1 MRPRVKRSS
10 VYPSLWALNQ
20 ACRQGLLR
28 RGPLGGRPCPVTTGR
43 DGQIIM
49 ETSWGQEIGFPFQ
62 SGRWWE
68 FVGSHHNRL
77 TAIDWSLACLIKD
90 SFNCPCCRKQMPA
103 LFAFRGKKKK
113 KLHYERL
120 LSYFSNTW
128 HQLGL
133 SERGSHGTRCNSALY
148 PRDGGW
154 IAFWCILS
162 SYKDDSLL
170 ISGVKSVELASS

>member
-1 MRPRVKRSS
+1 MRPCVKRSS

-20 ACRQGLLR
+20 ASRQGLLR

-62 SGRWWE
+62 SVRWWE

-90 SFNCPCCRKQMPA
+90 SFNCPCWRKQMPA
-103 LFAFRGKKKK
+103 LFAFREEKK

-120 LSYFSNTW
+120 LSYFSNTISW
-128 HQLGL
+128 DSVKEVHMA
-133 SERGSHGTRCNSALY
+133 TCCNSALCLLDD
-148 PRDGGW
+148 RW
-154 IAFWCILS
+154 ITFWCILS

-170 ISGVKSVELASS
+170 ISGVKSVKLGEL